1 MATRLGNE
9 AAARAERDDNRRHIE
24 RPAEAVELV
33 ERERSQRF
41 FGEAAA
47 IHERDKLGFVGHEHI
62 GEVEDAVVKVGAH
75 RRGIEHRSA
84 ASDTRGAEHV
94 AVEREV
100 GLVLADDDAGVAEQR
115 GGHIARGEGG
125 IGAEADDDLI
135 FPSAVDENGGVAGG
149 EFFAG
154 EVNRDAFGAQERF
167 RIAAKMV
174 VAEGADKR
182 GVCAG
187 AGRGDGLIGAFAAGA
202 GCEVADNSLAGSGK
216 FRAAPSE
223 VLVEAA
229 DDDDGRSH
237 RSEATGGSLGK
248 TSYVPDNSPVSAVYA
263 KVCAGNPQRVEC
275 ARMEAAPM
283 IDILFYAGLRRE
295 RAQRRRYVMAARLDP
310 KFFFRA
316 SRGDLINPVWIDQ
329 LSR

>member
-1 MATRLGNE
+1 MRGDEEVAARLGDE
-9 AAARAERDDNRRHIE
+9 TAARAERDDDRRHIE
-24 RPAEAVELV
+24 RPAEAVEIV
-33 ERERSQRF
+33 ERERMQRF

-62 GEVEDAVVKVGAH
+62 GDVEDAVVKVRAH

-84 ASDTRGAEHV
+84 ASETRGAEHV
-94 AVEREV
+94 EVEREV
-100 GLVLADDDAGVAEQR
+100 GLVLADDDTGAAEQR

-135 FPSAVDENGGVAGG
+135 FAAAVDENGGVAGG

-154 EVNRDAFGAQERF
+154 EVNCDAFGAQERF

-182 GVCAG
+182 GVSAG
-187 AGRGDGLIGAFAAGA
+187 ASRGDGLIGALAAGA
-202 GCEVADNSLAGSGK
+202 GFKAADDGLAGSGK

-229 DDDDGRSH
+229 DDDDGRNH
-237 RSEATGGSLGK
+237 
-248 TSYVPDNSPVSAVYA
+248 
-263 KVCAGNPQRVEC
+263 
-275 ARMEAAPM
+275 
-283 IDILFYAGLRRE
+283 
-295 RAQRRRYVMAARLDP
+295 AARLRGARRGRQATGRSSP
-310 KFFFRA
+310 RLRRFFQSLRWA
-316 SRGDLINPVWIDQ
+316 SAAGGVCANG
-329 LSR
+329 SRTDDRYPI

>member
-9 AAARAERDDNRRHIE
+9 AAARAEGDNDGGHIE
-24 RPAEAVELV
+24 RPAEAVEIV

-41 FGEAAA
+41 FGEATA

-75 RRGIEHRSA
+75 RRGIEYRSA

-94 AVEREV
+94 EVEREV
-100 GLVLADDDAGVAEQR
+100 GLVLADDDPGAAEQR

-125 IGAEADDDLI
+125 VGAEADDDLI
-135 FPSAVDENGGVAGG
+135 FSAAVDENGGVAGG

-154 EVNRDAFGAQERF
+154 EVNRDAFGAQERL

-187 AGRGDGLIGAFAAGA
+187 AGRGDGLIGSFAAGA
-202 GCEVADNSLAGSGK
+202 RCKAADDGLAGSGK

-223 VLVEAA
+223 ILVEAA
-229 DDDDGRSH
+229 DDDDGR
-237 RSEATGGSLGK
+237 RYKEG
-248 TSYVPDNSPVSAVYA
+248 
-263 KVCAGNPQRVEC
+263 
-275 ARMEAAPM
+275 
-283 IDILFYAGLRRE
+283 
-295 RAQRRRYVMAARLDP
+295 RRR
-310 KFFFRA
+310 
-316 SRGDLINPVWIDQ
+316 GD
-329 LSR
+329 RTR